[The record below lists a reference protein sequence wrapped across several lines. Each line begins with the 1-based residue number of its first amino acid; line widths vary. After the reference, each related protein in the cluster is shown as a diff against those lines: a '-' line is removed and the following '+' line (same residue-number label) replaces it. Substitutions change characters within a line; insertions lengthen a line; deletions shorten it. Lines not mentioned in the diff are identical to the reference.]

1 MNKKE
6 KKEKKE
12 MIKYRIKQLQDN
24 IKAYKTMIQDYKREL
39 DFINGHY
46 DITWEEEYGSSSN
59 LKSKETS
66 P

>member
-6 KKEKKE
+6 MKE

-24 IKAYKTMIQDYKREL
+24 IKAYRVMIQDYKREL

-46 DITWEEEYGSSSN
+46 DKTWEEEYGSQS
-59 LKSKETS
+59 LKETK